1 MRILHLCS
9 YYIGNKLYKNLIKQI
24 SLNGVKQEVF
34 IPIKSEKYIGKNQL
48 SSEFN
53 TINYYYRDILKK
65 WDRLLFYN
73 KIMKQMKEVN
83 VSISDI
89 EDVQFI
95 HAHTLFSDGGTAYKL
110 HQKYGINY
118 MVNVRNTDLNFF
130 YKYFIHLRPLMYKI
144 LFNASVIVFISHA
157 YKQKMLSLLPKDIVS
172 QIESKCLVIP
182 NGIED
187 FWHENSLVPK
197 KLNNINKIS
206 LLFIGLINKN
216 KNLKTVIYACA
227 KLRDQGLNVNLDVIG
242 NGPLEEEIKI
252 LCRDLD
258 LKNVVFHGYLS
269 DEKTI
274 SGIMDKSDIFVMP
287 SFNETFG
294 LVYIEAMS
302 RGIPVIYSRGQA
314 IDGFF
319 NDGEVGYAVDS
330 TNNDMIIKA
339 IKKIIA
345 NYNQM
350 SIKSISNSKKFNWTE
365 IGKQYINLYKNFK

>member
-73 KIMKQMKEVN
+73 KITKQMKEVN

-130 YKYFIHLRPLMYKI
+130 YKYFIHLRPFMYKI
-144 LFNASVIVFISHA
+144 LFNASVVVFISHA

-197 KLNNINKIS
+197 KINNINKIS

-242 NGPLEEEIKI
+242 NGPLEEEMKI

-350 SIKSISNSKKFNWTE
+350 SIKSISNSKEFNWTE

>member
-9 YYIGNKLYKNLIKQI
+9 YYIGNKLYRNLIKQI

-65 WDRLLFYN
+65 WDRILFYN

-89 EDVQFI
+89 ESVQFI

-130 YKYFIHLRPLMYKI
+130 YKYFIHLRPFMYKI
-144 LFNASVIVFISHA
+144 LLNASVVVFISHA
-157 YKQKMLSLLPKDIVS
+157 YKQKLLSLLPKDIVS

-187 FWHENSLVPK
+187 FWHENSVVPK
-197 KLNNINKIS
+197 KLNDTSKIS

-216 KNLKTVIYACA
+216 KNLKTVIFACA

-258 LKNVVFHGYLS
+258 LKNVEFHGYLS

-319 NDGEVGYAVDS
+319 NDGEVGFAVES
-330 TNNDMIIKA
+330 SNNDMIIEA
-339 IKKIIA
+339 INKIIS

-350 SIKSISNSKKFNWTE
+350 SKKSISNSKEFNWTE

>member
-130 YKYFIHLRPLMYKI
+130 YKYFKHLRPFMYKI

-157 YKQKMLSLLPKDIVS
+157 YKQKMLSLLPRDIVS

-187 FWHENSLVPK
+187 FWHENSVVPK
-197 KLNNINKIS
+197 KINNINKIS

-339 IKKIIA
+339 IKKIMA

-350 SIKSISNSKKFNWTE
+350 SIKSISNSKEFNWTE